1 MRIQIH
7 IDIDDNEIQF
17 NNGVLRSILKY
28 CDTWGDQFNNDM
40 NTDGVM
46 YLCCID
52 DEDGNVLYD

>member
-17 NNGVLRSILKY
+17 NNKVLRSIMKY
-28 CDTWGDQFNNDM
+28 CDTWGDQFNSDM